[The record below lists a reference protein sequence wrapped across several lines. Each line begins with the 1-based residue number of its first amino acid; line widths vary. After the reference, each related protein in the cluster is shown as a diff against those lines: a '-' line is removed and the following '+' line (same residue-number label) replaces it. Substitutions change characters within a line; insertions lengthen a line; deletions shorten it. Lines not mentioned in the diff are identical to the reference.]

1 MSLHF
6 LSMDTATSCAKNPL
20 KKMYFYSFNK
30 IPLDR
35 KFDNISQFKSGQNF
49 KQ

>member
-1 MSLHF
+1 
-6 LSMDTATSCAKNPL
+6 
-20 KKMYFYSFNK
+20 MYFYSFSK
-30 IPLDR
+30 MPLDR